1 MLICV
6 LKCVFK
12 LPNGTGMALNT
23 RPGHSSTVG
32 RVVNR
37 KLGKGLPDGLGQA
50 GKAQRTLPGQTVG
63 TGQMAVSTSLQ
74 ITAC

>member
-1 MLICV
+1 MLIRV
-6 LKCVFK
+6 LKCVSK

-37 KLGKGLPDGLGQA
+37 KLGKVLPDGLGQA
-50 GKAQRTLPGQTVG
+50 G
-63 TGQMAVSTSLQ
+63 TGQMAVPIGLQ
-74 ITAC
+74 IAACWRDRSTE